1 MECIDLRCRS
11 TERRRSRGAGWFY
24 DKGVGLQNGSSVE
37 IDDPM
42 QTGAGFVATN
52 NGAQYSVSSGALV
65 ITQGSTLLSNEP
77 MLEYWPA

>member
-24 DKGVGLQNGSSVE
+24 DKGVGLQNGLSVE